1 MGLSQNIKR
10 LRLERKLTQ
19 EQLAAAL
26 GVSAQAVSKWE
37 TSDTYPDG
45 ELLVPLATKLGVS
58 LDTLFGNDAIYM
70 ADISKK
76 LRHLLRE
83 TEERERFQVIRDLGW
98 QIERGLFDCRM
109 PLEEDYDPEE
119 IKNQQNSS
127 YVLDDYGF
135 TLISNGKEPFFSV
148 FPEPEEGFGE
158 FFKNQEELQ
167 KVFAVLAMPDTMNAF
182 LYLHRKKENYV
193 FESAVLA
200 RECQI
205 SEDRISEVM
214 EQLAMLRVVRKQE
227 LVIDGRQRILYS
239 SKPSHKLIA
248 LLLMAQEVLYTG
260 GYSLQAHHRNARC
273 RRAAPPDAR
282 GR

>member
-45 ELLVPLATKLGVS
+45 ELFIPLATKLGVS
-58 LDTLFGNDAIYM
+58 LDELFGNDAVYM

-76 LRHLLRE
+76 IRFLLHEAER
-83 TEERERFQVIRDLGW
+83 EERFNVVRDLGW
-98 QIERGLFDCRM
+98 QVEKGLFDCHM
-109 PLEEDYDPEE
+109 LCEEDYDPEE

-127 YVLDDYGF
+127 YILDDYGF
-135 TLISNGKEPFFSV
+135 TCISNGKEPFFSV
-148 FPEPEEGFGE
+148 FSEPEEGFGQFLE
-158 FFKNQEELQ
+158 KQEELQ
-167 KVFAVLAMPDTMNAF
+167 NVFRALSLPDTMTAL
-182 LYLHRKKENYV
+182 LYLYRKKENYV
-193 FESAVLA
+193 FESSVLA

-205 SEDRISEVM
+205 STDRIATVM
-214 EQLAMLRVVRKQE
+214 EDLMMLRVVWKQE

-248 LLLMAQEVLYTG
+248 LFLMAQEVLYAG
-260 GYSLQAHHRNARC
+260 GYSLQAHHRSKPMLSC
-273 RRAAPPDAR
+273 
-282 GR
+282 

>member
-19 EQLAAAL
+19 EQLAVAL

-58 LDTLFGNDAIYM
+58 LDELFGNNAVFM
-70 ADISKK
+70 GDISEKI
-76 LRHLLRE
+76 RSLLHE
-83 TEERERFQVIRDLGW
+83 TEEKDRFHVVRDLGW

-109 PLEEDYDPEE
+109 LLDKEYDPEE
-119 IKNQQNSS
+119 IKKQQNSS
-127 YVLDDYGF
+127 YILDEYGF
-135 TLISNGKEPFFSV
+135 TLVSNGKEPFFSV

-167 KVFAVLAMPDTMNAF
+167 KIFAVLASQDTINAL
-182 LYLHRKKENYV
+182 LYLLRKKENYV

-205 SEDRISEVM
+205 SEDRISEVL
-214 EQLAMLRVVRKQE
+214 EQLAMLRVVWKQE

-248 LLLMAQEVLYTG
+248 LFLMAQEVLYTG
-260 GYSLQAHHRNARC
+260 GYSLQAHHRSKPLLSC
-273 RRAAPPDAR
+273 
-282 GR
+282 